1 MQPVEASVVVPLSPK
16 ETWYFTFGGPRRA
29 VEHFADIVA
38 VEDYR
43 RGITMTADDAKLFL
57 FRTRRAEPQA
67 AQRGF
72 CGLFRDPPSID
83 YISFLVADVDRT
95 YAELA
100 RKGIAFEVEPSDQD
114 WGPGWRPSRI
124 PTGTTCTSC
133 VGSAGSLLRGQP
145 LPAKLPQRVFRLSQM
160 PKPHAV
166 EHFGRLGELYLGV
179 LDDLPVVA
187 PRVQEVYAPAR

>member
-43 RGITMTADDAKLFL
+43 RGITMTVGDAKLFL
-57 FRTRRAEPQA
+57 FRTRRADPQA

-72 CGLFRDPPSID
+72 GLFRDPPSID

-95 YAELA
+95 YAERA

-114 WGPGWRPSRI
+114 WG
-124 PTGTTCTSC
+124 
-133 VGSAGSLLRGQP
+133 A
-145 LPAKLPQRVFRLSQM
+145 RVAALKD
-160 PKPHAV
+160 PD
-166 EHFGRLGELYLGV
+166 GNNL
-179 LDDLPVVA
+179 
-187 PRVQEVYAPAR
+187 